1 VKRFVFLEFT
11 NPKVRKFLTELRT
24 TLEGFDRGSPAHIT
38 IRGPY
43 EESPDRDVLEELDE
57 RLRGHGVII
66 GGAGTFENKKS
77 FTVYLKVQSPIFD
90 ELWWKPEYPSQEFGI
105 KPHVTIFE
113 TKLSRV
119 AKSVETFL
127 RSERIEIFT
136 LGLQLAVYTAK
147 QLNLF
152 ESNLDTSLQRKL
164 SDWERWRVR
173 PGLLQRAQRLK
184 ESLVT

>member
-11 NPKVRKFLTELRT
+11 NPKVRKFLAELRT
-24 TLEGFDRGSPAHIT
+24 KLEGVDRGSPVHIT

-43 EESPDRDVLEELDE
+43 EDSPDLGVLEELDE
-57 RLRGHGVII
+57 RLRGHGVVI
-66 GGAGTFENKKS
+66 GGAGTFKDKKG
-77 FTVYLKVQSPIFD
+77 FTVYLKAQSPIFD
-90 ELWWKPEYPSQEFGI
+90 ELWWKPDYPTQEFGV
-105 KPHVTIFE
+105 KPHITIFE
-113 TKLSRV
+113 AKSSNV

-136 LGLQLAVYTAK
+136 FGLQLAVYTAK

-152 ESNLDTSLQRKL
+152 ESNLDPNLQKKL

-173 PGLLQRAQRLK
+173 PGLLQRAQRLR
-184 ESLVT
+184 ESLPM